1 MTASLCWGEGCAV
14 SPDSV
19 SSTPKEVRCFWAFLA
34 NTGLHPRAG
43 QGDFF
48 CVCPGRGREDHKRVK
63 WGWAHCT
70 YSPHVGPRLV
80 SPEFL
85 PWPRFWLPAS
95 GARGSHART
104 GPVSHPTRVPATG
117 RNSVGQGLGI
127 LRWGLWLPGLV
138 LGIDC
143 CCWDKIG
150 GSIVGQLA
158 NLTSLLLSEY
168 EIERSFFLRM
178 KCVLAKRNAGLTCSG
193 YKVRGAPCR
202 GRG

>member
-1 MTASLCWGEGCAV
+1 MSARGGGGRIT
-14 SPDSV
+14 SV
-19 SSTPKEVRCFWAFLA
+19 SSGAGPTVLTVLTLA
-34 NTGLHPRAG
+34 PGWCLLSSCHGHVSGCLPLEHVEAMPGLG
-43 QGDFF
+43 Q
-48 CVCPGRGREDHKRVK
+48 
-63 WGWAHCT
+63 
-70 YSPHVGPRLV
+70 SP
-80 SPEFL
+80 
-85 PWPRFWLPAS
+85 
-95 GARGSHART
+95 
-104 GPVSHPTRVPATG
+104 HPTRVPATG